1 MSGWY
6 FVYLLMGLI
15 NGAMLAGNGYFLG
28 DWQFYVWLFIP
39 VITYIAGRE
48 VERGK

>member
-6 FVYLLMGLI
+6 FVYLLMSAI
-15 NGAMLAGNGYFLG
+15 NGAMLVCHDFMLW
-28 DWQFYVWLFIP
+28 DWQFWVWAFIP
-39 VITYIAGRE
+39 VISHIAGRE

>member
-6 FVYLLMGLI
+6 FVYLLMAGI
-15 NGAMLAGNGYFLG
+15 DGAVLTANGYSLG
-28 DWQFYVWLFIP
+28 DWQWWVWMIIP